1 MSSTVV
7 IIPLDNNKDVAALVA
22 DMQPGQKLYTCGTI
36 KALDDQTLTLRITEV
51 TDKREDL
58 PKYDDKEEDEDSDEE
73 MEESNGSTE
82 GESEESIEL
91 SAPGGYAGP

>member
-7 IIPLDNNKDVAALVA
+7 IIPLDNNKDVAAMVA
-22 DMQPGQKLYTCGTI
+22 DMQPGQKLYACGTI

-58 PKYDDKEEDEDSDEE
+58 PKYGEGEDEKDEA
-73 MEESNGSTE
+73 MEESNGSTP
-82 GESEESIEL
+82 GETEESIEL
-91 SAPGGYAGP
+91 SSPTGYGEP

>member
-7 IIPLDNNKDVAALVA
+7 IIPLDNNKDVAAMVA
-22 DMQPGQKLYTCGTI
+22 DMQPGQKLYACGTI

-58 PKYDDKEEDEDSDEE
+58 PKYGEDEDEKDEA
-73 MEESNGSTE
+73 MEDSNGSTP
-82 GESEESIEL
+82 GETEESIEL
-91 SAPGGYAGP
+91 ASPGGYVGP